1 MSENMRGNQLHC
13 YTPIFP
19 LEDDLTLEKN
29 QHSKQK
35 NTINNSQSY
44 FIA

>member
-1 MSENMRGNQLHC
+1 MKGNRLHR

-19 LEDDLTLEKN
+19 LEDDLTLQEN
-29 QHSKQK
+29 QHSKRK
-35 NTINNSQSY
+35 NRINNSQSY